1 MNHELLRRIPQVDEL
16 LRQPA
21 LQQAA
26 EKWGRDVALA
36 AARGGIE
43 KLRAAILQGEEADV
57 APGAVAQD
65 CVRAL
70 ERGQCASLR
79 PVVNA
84 TGVVLHTNLGRAP
97 LCAQAVEAV
106 EQAARGYSTLEYD
119 AAQGRRGSRY
129 SHVDGLICAL
139 LGCEGAMV
147 VNNNA
152 AAVLLALSTMVRGR
166 EAVVSRGELVEIGG
180 SFRVPE
186 IMEMSGGILREVGTT
201 NKTHADD
208 YERAITEGTA
218 ALLKVHTSNYRIV
231 GFSEEVPAA
240 EMADI
245 AHRHGIPL
253 IYDLGSGALCEGGR
267 LDLGDEPTVRQAMA
281 SGADVVCFSGD
292 KLLGGPQA
300 GIIAGKK
307 QYIDQMKKN
316 PLTRAFRIDKMT
328 LAALE
333 ATLRVYQDGE
343 RPYREIPIL
352 RMLAQG
358 ESELRQKAGDI
369 AAALWEGGVQCEVR
383 AEEGQ
388 VGGGSVPTH
397 MLPTFCIAVTDGR
410 LSPAALD
417 ARLRGRDVPVVG
429 RIAHE
434 TYLMDVRT
442 LLEGDE
448 QILITAVKEVFE
460 GV

>member
-1 MNHELLRRIPQVDEL
+1 MH
-16 LRQPA
+16 
-21 LQQAA
+21 
-26 EKWGRDVALA
+26 
-36 AARGGIE
+36 
-43 KLRAAILQGEEADV
+43 
-57 APGAVAQD
+57 
-65 CVRAL
+65 
-70 ERGQCASLR
+70 
-79 PVVNA
+79 
-84 TGVVLHTNLGRAP
+84 
-97 LCAQAVEAV
+97 
-106 EQAARGYSTLEYD
+106 
-119 AAQGRRGSRY
+119 
-129 SHVDGLICAL
+129 
-139 LGCEGAMV
+139 
-147 VNNNA
+147 
-152 AAVLLALSTMVRGR
+152 
-166 EAVVSRGELVEIGG
+166 
-180 SFRVPE
+180 
-186 IMEMSGGILREVGTT
+186 
-201 NKTHADD
+201 
-208 YERAITEGTA
+208 
-218 ALLKVHTSNYRIV
+218 
-231 GFSEEVPAA
+231 
-240 EMADI
+240 
-245 AHRHGIPL
+245 
-253 IYDLGSGALCEGGR
+253 
-267 LDLGDEPTVRQAMA
+267 
-281 SGADVVCFSGD
+281 
-292 KLLGGPQA
+292 

-383 AEEGQ
+383 AGEGQ

-397 MLPTFCIAVTDGR
+397 MLPTFCVAVTDGR